1 MKRKTV
7 DYLLALFGFALLAAG
22 LYLVKHEVNPQG
34 LLKALPYISIGLG
47 CGIFG
52 HGMGNII
59 SQKAYQRHPQLQK
72 QMEIE
77 QKDERNIAVANH
89 AKAKAY
95 DLMLYVFGALM
106 LSLALLEV
114 DMIVI
119 LLLVFSY
126 ILVIISYLYH
136 LKKYD
141 REM

>member
-1 MKRKTV
+1 MKQKNFN
-7 DYLLALFGFALLAAG
+7 YLLALFGFTLLAAG

-47 CGIFG
+47 CGMFG
-52 HGMGNII
+52 HGMGNVI
-59 SQKAYQRHPQLQK
+59 SQKAYQRNPQIQK
-72 QMEIE
+72 QIEIE
-77 QKDERNIAVANH
+77 QKDERNIAVANY

-95 DLMLYVFGALM
+95 DLMIYVFGALM

-126 ILVIISYLYH
+126 LLVVISYLYH

>member
-59 SQKAYQRHPQLQK
+59 SRKAYQHHPQLQK

>member
-59 SQKAYQRHPQLQK
+59 SRKAYQRHPQLQK

-77 QKDERNIAVANH
+77 KKDERNIAVANQ

-106 LSLALLEV
+106 LSLALLDV